1 MNQLSKYGFSY
12 IPAIVVTIIIF
23 VLSALSS
30 DTIRTFNLSDL
41 FALDKLGHFIAY
53 FTLSFLYY
61 YGFVRSKKRKP
72 NRNELIWMILLCS
85 LYGILLEFCQ
95 LYFFSSRCFEVLDMI
110 ANTLGIICGVVFGMI
125 MIKPQ

>member
-1 MNQLSKYGFSY
+1 MNRLTKNGINY
-12 IPAIVVTIIIF
+12 IPAIIVTIIIF

-30 DTIRTFNLSDL
+30 GTIRTFNLSDL
-41 FALDKLGHFIAY
+41 FALDKLGHFLAY
-53 FTLSFLYY
+53 LALSFLYY
-61 YGFVRSKKRKP
+61 FGYVRSKKRNP

-110 ANTLGIICGVVFGMI
+110 ANTLGIICGVVFGII
-125 MIKPQ
+125 MIKLK